1 MFHGGGGGRDPAK
14 EKNQEVLREYIL
26 RIIQVSHLLTQHS
39 AIMSDMPNDVPKEL
53 QEINH

>member
-53 QEINH
+53 QELNH